1 MTKTN
6 KITSQTFY
14 KYFLCPHWIWF
25 EVWGDQ
31 KAKGEISALQQK
43 LLEQGLHHEEEYIK
57 DRTDVVAVTAEDTD
71 EAFLQTLEFM
81 KKGADLIWQGR
92 LESENWVGI
101 PDLLERRKG
110 KSKLGAWHYVPVD
123 IKSSGSLK
131 KEHRMQL
138 ILYAIMLERLQGKLP
153 EEACIINRLG
163 ERICFS
169 IDDNRGDF
177 EDALGRIEK
186 ILASPTPPLPFLT
199 KKCLESPWGKECIRL
214 AEEGQDIALLYR
226 VDRRSL
232 ASLRDVGIK
241 TLDDVRKMR
250 PSDVAKV
257 VPQIKESSLERM
269 QLQAQSLVEKKWFLR
284 KHKKIP
290 ESPVELYFDIEGDPL
305 YSVEYLFGILMK
317 DDAGDRYVP
326 FVAEKPDEEAKMW
339 HEFLRW
345 LETLPD
351 EYIVY
356 HFASYEKGR
365 LTMLSERYG
374 GSKALD
380 RFYDN
385 LFDLYDVVT
394 SCLVLPVYFYG
405 LKDIAKLLGFR
416 WRNKSAGGAQSIFWY
431 EDWVDNGDR
440 KVLDTIVEYNE
451 DDVRATKF
459 MKEWLVEAMREDV
472 GEIHPEEI
480 LRRTV

>member
-1 MTKTN
+1 M
-6 KITSQTFY
+6 KITPQTFY
-14 KYFLCPHWIWF
+14 KYFLCPHWVWF

-31 KAKGEISALQQK
+31 SAKGEMSALRQK

-57 DRTDVVAVTAEDTD
+57 DRTDVEVVTAEDTD

-81 KKGADLIWQGR
+81 KKGADVIWQGR

-110 KSKLGAWHYVPVD
+110 RSKLGAWHYVPVD

-131 KEHRMQL
+131 KEHRLQL
-138 ILYAIMLERLQGKLP
+138 TLYSILLERLQGKRP
-153 EEACIINRLG
+153 SEACIINRLG

-169 IDDNRGDF
+169 IDDHVNEF
-177 EDALGRIEK
+177 EEVLGTIEK
-186 ILASPTPPLPFLT
+186 IMASPDPPPPFLT

-214 AEEGQDIALLYR
+214 AEEGRDIALLYR
-226 VDRRSL
+226 VDRKSL
-232 ASLRDVGIK
+232 VALRDAGIK

-250 PSDVAKV
+250 PHDVARI

-269 QLQAQSLVEKKWFLR
+269 QLQAESLVEKKWFLR

-305 YSVEYLFGILMK
+305 YGVEYLFGVLVEPQGEYH
-317 DDAGDRYVP
+317 A
-326 FVAEKPDEEAKMW
+326 FVAEKLDEEEKMW
-339 HEFLRW
+339 REFLVW
-345 LETLPD
+345 LETLPE

-416 WRNKSAGGAQSIFWY
+416 WRNKQASGAQSIFWY
-431 EDWVDNGDR
+431 EEWVDNGDR
-440 KVLDTIVEYNE
+440 KILDTIVEYNE

-459 MKEWLVEAMREDV
+459 MKEWLVEAMKEGV
-472 GEIHPEEI
+472 GAIDKEKI
-480 LRRTV
+480 LKRVNAT